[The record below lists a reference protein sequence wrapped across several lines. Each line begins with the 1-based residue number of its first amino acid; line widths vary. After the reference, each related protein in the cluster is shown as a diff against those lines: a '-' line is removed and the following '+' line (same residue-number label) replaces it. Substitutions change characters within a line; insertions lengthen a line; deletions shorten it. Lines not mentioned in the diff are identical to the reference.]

1 MVVGQMACMR
11 YCIFCRLEGSHVE
24 ECKLFAIIVLV
35 EAQLENYKDQ
45 AKNLVD
51 KLNHSMFIPEAR
63 TIPL

>member
-1 MVVGQMACMR
+1 MLKSA
-11 YCIFCRLEGSHVE
+11 SW
-24 ECKLFAIIVLV
+24 FAIIVLV